1 MYGRPN
7 LASQYLLMTE
17 MAKEQKMPPKNVVF
31 KGSNMAFFS
40 PTPTHI
46 LGRALS
52 TLQLLLHPMPTNYP
66 YYESVDSFCGL
77 KPRIK
82 KEAPHNLR
90 WFVTPPPYHE
100 CEYHPT

>member
-1 MYGRPN
+1 MVGRPN
-7 LASQYLLMTE
+7 LASQYLLMAE

-52 TLQLLLHPMPTNYP
+52 TPQKLLLPMDANYP
-66 YYESVDSFCGL
+66 Y
-77 KPRIK
+77 
-82 KEAPHNLR
+82 
-90 WFVTPPPYHE
+90 
-100 CEYHPT
+100 